1 MNLGN
6 DSRAV
11 AVWSLQD
18 SGRRS
23 GSSAI
28 SFPSLIP
35 GCFFRVNHV
44 SKNARPERQGAAPAE
59 QPVRLA
65 RGLVDVGSLIGRL
78 TRPVLGNRGFAGAD
92 VIAHWPT
99 IVGAELA
106 ALACPLSLKYERKN
120 QRHGATLMVRVAS
133 GAAATLLQFKGPQ
146 VIERVNRYF
155 GYQAVA
161 KLQIS
166 LGPLPKTAKAPYRDQ
181 PDLPAAHRAEIDQAV
196 EDVDSPALRLAL
208 GQLGAALR
216 RRTITADEE

>member
-1 MNLGN
+1 V
-6 DSRAV
+6 SY
-11 AVWSLQD
+11 
-18 SGRRS
+18 
-23 GSSAI
+23 
-28 SFPSLIP
+28 
-35 GCFFRVNHV
+35 V
-44 SKNARPERQGAAPAE
+44 SKKARPPTQAAT
-59 QPVRLA
+59 PVAPPPRLA

-99 IVGAELA
+99 IVGADLA
-106 ALACPLSLKYERKN
+106 ALACPLSLKYERSS

-166 LGPLPKTAKAPYRDQ
+166 LGALPKAAKAPRHDQ
-181 PDLPAAHRAEIDQAV
+181 PALPPESRAEIDQAV
-196 EDVDSPALRLAL
+196 AGVGSPALRSAL
-208 GQLGAALR
+208 GQLGVALR
-216 RRTITADEE
+216 RRTAAADEA